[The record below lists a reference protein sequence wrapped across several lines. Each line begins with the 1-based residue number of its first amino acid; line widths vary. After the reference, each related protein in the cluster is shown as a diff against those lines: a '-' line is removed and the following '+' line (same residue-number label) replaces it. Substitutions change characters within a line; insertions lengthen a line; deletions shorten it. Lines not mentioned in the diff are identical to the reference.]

1 MDMIHRVML
10 GLRNGID
17 VYFVDMNIKK
27 SVYNINKKSTFKIKG
42 LDDKEYSINRD
53 MIKND
58 TLWYHSKCAEPLK
71 WELRES
77 ETYIDDEGKKQIKPV
92 INYFVDSTEFYN
104 NMNNKVMQMLLYVK
118 EKNILI
124 FVLII
129 SAISGAI
136 SFYTLLQV
144 IQIIN
149 MMPVNVIG
157 V

>member
-1 MDMIHRVML
+1 MDMIHRIML

-27 SVYNINKKSTFKIKG
+27 SVYNINKKNTFQIKG
-42 LDDKEYSINRD
+42 FEDKEYSINRD

-58 TLWYHSKCAEPLK
+58 TLWYHSKCAEPIN
-71 WELRES
+71 WELNENI
-77 ETYIDDEGKKQIKPV
+77 TYIDENGETQVNPV

-118 EKNILI
+118 EKQILT
-124 FVLII
+124 FVLIVSVI
-129 SAISGAI
+129 TGAV
-136 SFYTLLQV
+136 SVYTLLQV
-144 IQIIN
+144 LQIIN
-149 MMPVNVIG
+149 MMPTNVIG

>member
-1 MDMIHRVML
+1 MDMIHRIML

-27 SVYNINKKSTFKIKG
+27 SVYNINKKSTFTVKG

-58 TLWYHSKCAEPLK
+58 TLWYHSKCAEPINWKLN
-71 WELRES
+71 
-77 ETYIDDEGKKQIKPV
+77 ETIKYIDEAGNEQIKPV

-129 SAISGAI
+129 SALSGAI

-144 IQIIN
+144 LQILN
-149 MMPVNVIG
+149 TMPTNTIG

>member
-1 MDMIHRVML
+1 MDAMHRIKL
-10 GLRNGID
+10 GLFNGID
-17 VYFVDMNIKK
+17 VFFVDMNIKK

-58 TLWYHSKCAEPLK
+58 TLWYHSKCAEPINWKLN
-71 WELRES
+71 ETI
-77 ETYIDDEGKKQIKPV
+77 TYIDEEGNKQIKPV

-118 EKNILI
+118 EKNILM

-129 SAISGAI
+129 SVLSGAI

-144 IQIIN
+144 VQILN
-149 MMPVNVIG
+149 MMPVNIIG